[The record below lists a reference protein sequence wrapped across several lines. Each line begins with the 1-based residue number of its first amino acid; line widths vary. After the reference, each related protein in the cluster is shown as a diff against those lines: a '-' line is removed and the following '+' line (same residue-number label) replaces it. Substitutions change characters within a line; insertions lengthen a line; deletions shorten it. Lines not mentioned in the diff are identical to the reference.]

1 MRKRHFLRISCKFS
15 LKKSFKNVK
24 GSNQTPFKVG
34 DNMEFIINN
43 RPWYIKFVS
52 AASSNLR
59 RSDGSLTV
67 GVTDGNDN
75 CVYLSDLLSGAFLK
89 KVLCHEL
96 CHCFMMS
103 YNISIPI
110 EQEEFLADWISIY
123 GEDLIYLLDDLM
135 STMSREVQYG

>member
-1 MRKRHFLRISCKFS
+1 M
-15 LKKSFKNVK
+15 
-24 GSNQTPFKVG
+24 T
-34 DNMEFIINN
+34 FIINN
-43 RPWYIKFVS
+43 RQWNIKFVN
-52 AASSNLR
+52 AASKKLH

-75 CVYLSDLLSGAFLK
+75 CVYLSNLLFGLFLR
-89 KVLCHEL
+89 KVVCHEL

-103 YNISIPI
+103 YNIFIPI

-135 STMSREVQYG
+135 SEISREVQYG

>member
-1 MRKRHFLRISCKFS
+1 M
-15 LKKSFKNVK
+15 
-24 GSNQTPFKVG
+24 T
-34 DNMEFIINN
+34 FIINN
-43 RPWYIKFVS
+43 RMWHIEFVN
-52 AASSNLR
+52 AASKKLH
-59 RSDGSLTV
+59 RSDSSLTV

-75 CVYLSDLLSGAFLK
+75 CVYLSEFLSGAFLK

-110 EQEEFLADWISIY
+110 EQEEFLADWISVY

-135 STMSREVQYG
+135 RAISREVQYG

>member
-1 MRKRHFLRISCKFS
+1 M
-15 LKKSFKNVK
+15 
-24 GSNQTPFKVG
+24 T
-34 DNMEFIINN
+34 FIINN
-43 RPWYIKFVS
+43 RMWHIEFVN
-52 AASSNLR
+52 ASSEKLH
-59 RSDGSLTV
+59 RSDDSLTV

-75 CVYLSDLLSGAFLK
+75 CVYLSDLLSGGFLK

-135 STMSREVQYG
+135 SAMSREVQYG

>member
-1 MRKRHFLRISCKFS
+1 
-15 LKKSFKNVK
+15 
-24 GSNQTPFKVG
+24 
-34 DNMEFIINN
+34 MEFIINN

-52 AASSNLR
+52 AVSSNLR

-110 EQEEFLADWISIY
+110 EQEEFLADWISIH

-135 STMSREVQYG
+135 SAMSREVQYG

>member
-1 MRKRHFLRISCKFS
+1 M
-15 LKKSFKNVK
+15 
-24 GSNQTPFKVG
+24 T
-34 DNMEFIINN
+34 FIINN
-43 RPWYIKFVS
+43 RMWHIEFVN
-52 AASSNLR
+52 ASSEKLN
-59 RSDGSLTV
+59 RSDDSLTV

-135 STMSREVQYG
+135 SAISREVQYG

>member
-1 MRKRHFLRISCKFS
+1 M
-15 LKKSFKNVK
+15 
-24 GSNQTPFKVG
+24 T
-34 DNMEFIINN
+34 FIINN
-43 RPWYIKFVS
+43 RMWHIEFVN
-52 AASSNLR
+52 ASSEKLH
-59 RSDGSLTV
+59 RSDDSLTV

-75 CVYLSDLLSGAFLK
+75 CVYLSDLLYGAFLK

-135 STMSREVQYG
+135 SAMSREVQYG

>member
-1 MRKRHFLRISCKFS
+1 
-15 LKKSFKNVK
+15 
-24 GSNQTPFKVG
+24 
-34 DNMEFIINN
+34 MEFIINN
-43 RPWYIKFVS
+43 RLWNVKFVN
-52 AASSNLR
+52 AASEKLH

-75 CVYLSDLLSGAFLK
+75 CVYLSDLLSGELLK

-110 EQEEFLADWISIY
+110 EQEEFLADWISIH

-135 STMSREVQYG
+135 SAMSREVQYG

>member
-1 MRKRHFLRISCKFS
+1 M
-15 LKKSFKNVK
+15 
-24 GSNQTPFKVG
+24 T
-34 DNMEFIINN
+34 FIINN
-43 RPWYIKFVS
+43 RMWHIEFVN
-52 AASSNLR
+52 AASEKLH

-67 GVTDGNDN
+67 GVTDGNDD
-75 CVYLSDLLSGAFLK
+75 CVYLFDLLSGAFLK

-135 STMSREVQYG
+135 SAMSREVRYG

>member
-1 MRKRHFLRISCKFS
+1 
-15 LKKSFKNVK
+15 
-24 GSNQTPFKVG
+24 
-34 DNMEFIINN
+34 MEFIINN

-52 AASSNLR
+52 AVSSNLR

-75 CVYLSDLLSGAFLK
+75 CVYLSDLLSGAFLQ

-110 EQEEFLADWISIY
+110 EQEEFLADWISIH

-135 STMSREVQYG
+135 SAMSREVQYG